1 MDKRPDFIKLT
12 VFEQITVL
20 FRLFKVFK
28 CTTEFADF
36 NDKDF
41 YVGTEIGLMLENK
54 KISKK
59 SYYIINQSPTGL
71 FENKINLKTI

>member
-1 MDKRPDFIKLT
+1 
-12 VFEQITVL
+12 
-20 FRLFKVFK
+20 
-28 CTTEFADF
+28 
-36 NDKDF
+36 
-41 YVGTEIGLMLENK
+41 MLENK